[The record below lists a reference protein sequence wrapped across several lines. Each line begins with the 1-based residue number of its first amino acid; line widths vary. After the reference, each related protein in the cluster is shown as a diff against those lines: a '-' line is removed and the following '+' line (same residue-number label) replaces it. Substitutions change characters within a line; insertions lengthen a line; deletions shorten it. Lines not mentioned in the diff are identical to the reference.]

1 MNSREKMAECG
12 VLVLVIPFL
21 TSGASEIGIAQRLL
35 SLQGRMGTRL
45 ALLVL
50 HPSPKR
56 ACGAEFK

>member
-50 HPSPKR
+50 HPSPK
-56 ACGAEFK
+56 